1 MRLFYSRASPFARK
15 VRACAIALEIERQV
29 ELVEVDALAEP
40 PALIDANPLGRIPT
54 LITADGFAIFDSPVI
69 CEYLNGSSDVLPMI
83 PQGGA
88 QRWRCLRLEALGD
101 GLMDAAIERRELLL
115 MGGLAPD
122 HPMPEAAGRAIGRT
136 LDLLERERLSLH
148 LDVGALSIACALGY
162 LDFRFPD
169 EPWRDGRPGLTTWF
183 EAMSR
188 HDCLSRTTPS

>member
-15 VRACAIALEIERQV
+15 VRACAIALEIERQI

-40 PALIDANPLGRIPT
+40 VALTDANPLGRIPT

-101 GLMDAAIERRELLL
+101 GLMDAAIERRELLT
-115 MGGLAPD
+115 MAGLGPD
-122 HPMPEAAGRAIGRT
+122 HPMPKAAYRAIVRT

-169 EPWRDGRPGLTTWF
+169 EDWRAARPGLAAWSGTML
-183 EAMSR
+183 A
-188 HDCLSRTTPS
+188 HDCLSRTMP